1 MRIVLKSAE
10 KDFVLSHAFRI
21 LPLMLWIMWLSSFD
35 PKAII
40 PFQSSAICLLPWNP
54 NFESW
59 DLYDIHGTEN
69 YFQIQTK
76 QCLFASISKSVYYA
90 FDCWERDPEERL
102 SYNER
107 WIKQQLKEKGSV
119 QRVLVWLTRLGS
131 PGLMPLLSWVLLLRV
146 GEILKVKLLEV

>member
-35 PKAII
+35 PKARILLR
-40 PFQSSAICLLPWNP
+40 SSGICLLPWNP
-54 NFESW
+54 NFKSW
-59 DLYDIHGTEN
+59 DSYDIHGTEN